1 MGIVKNRKIPTIY
14 ELGLYGY
21 YGVISLISAIL
32 SYPLTD
38 YFMGNTSRTIDFCL
52 SIFMTTISASLIFVG
67 FIICG
72 GIPLTEWLDEKERN
86 EGNNF
91 DKYIFRDKIQKDGFK
106 TYIIATLMI
115 VALMWLNN
123 VGENTIPGFILV
135 YLFLCLLV

>member
-1 MGIVKNRKIPTIY
+1 MKTTIVKNRKIPTIY

-21 YGVISLISAIL
+21 YGAISLISTIL

-38 YFMGNTSRTIDFCL
+38 YFMGNISGTIDFCL
-52 SIFMTTISASLIFVG
+52 PIFMTIISTCLVFVG

-91 DKYIFRDKIQKDGFK
+91 DKYIF
-106 TYIIATLMI
+106 
-115 VALMWLNN
+115 
-123 VGENTIPGFILV
+123 
-135 YLFLCLLV
+135 

>member
-1 MGIVKNRKIPTIY
+1 MKTTIVKNRKIPTLY

-21 YGVISLISAIL
+21 YGAISLISVVL

-38 YFMGNTSRTIDFCL
+38 YFMANTSGTIDFCL
-52 SIFMTTISASLIFVG
+52 SIFMTIISTCLVFVG

-91 DKYIFRDKIQKDGFK
+91 DKYIF
-106 TYIIATLMI
+106 
-115 VALMWLNN
+115 
-123 VGENTIPGFILV
+123 
-135 YLFLCLLV
+135 

>member
-1 MGIVKNRKIPTIY
+1 MDIVVKNRKIPTIY

-21 YGVISLISAIL
+21 YGAISLISTIL

-38 YFMGNTSRTIDFCL
+38 YFMGNTGRNIDFCL
-52 SIFMTTISASLIFVG
+52 SIFMTTISAFLVFIA

-91 DKYIFRDKIQKDGFK
+91 DKYIF
-106 TYIIATLMI
+106 
-115 VALMWLNN
+115 
-123 VGENTIPGFILV
+123 
-135 YLFLCLLV
+135 

>member
-1 MGIVKNRKIPTIY
+1 MGVVSKNRKIPTIY

-21 YGVISLISAIL
+21 YGAISLISVIL

-38 YFMGNTSRTIDFCL
+38 YLMGNTSRNMDFCL
-52 SIFMTTISASLIFVG
+52 SIFMTTISACLVFVG

-91 DKYIFRDKIQKDGFK
+91 DKYIF
-106 TYIIATLMI
+106 
-115 VALMWLNN
+115 
-123 VGENTIPGFILV
+123 
-135 YLFLCLLV
+135 

>member
-1 MGIVKNRKIPTIY
+1 MCIVKNRKIPTIY

-21 YGVISLISAIL
+21 YGAISLISVIL

-38 YFMGNTSRTIDFCL
+38 YFMGNSGRTIDFCL
-52 SIFMTTISASLIFVG
+52 SIFMTTISAILVFIA

-91 DKYIFRDKIQKDGFK
+91 DKYIF
-106 TYIIATLMI
+106 
-115 VALMWLNN
+115 
-123 VGENTIPGFILV
+123 
-135 YLFLCLLV
+135 

>member
-21 YGVISLISAIL
+21 YGAISLISAIL

-38 YFMGNTSRTIDFCL
+38 YSMANTSRNIDFCL
-52 SIFMTTISASLIFVG
+52 SIFMTTISICLVFVA
-67 FIICG
+67 FFICG

-91 DKYIFRDKIQKDGFK
+91 DKYIF
-106 TYIIATLMI
+106 
-115 VALMWLNN
+115 
-123 VGENTIPGFILV
+123 
-135 YLFLCLLV
+135 

>member
-1 MGIVKNRKIPTIY
+1 MSIVVKNRKIPTIY

-38 YFMGNTSRTIDFCL
+38 YFMGNTDRNIDFCL
-52 SIFMTTISASLIFVG
+52 SIFMTTISAFLVFVV

-72 GIPLTEWLDEKERN
+72 GIPLAEWLDKKERN

-91 DKYIFRDKIQKDGFK
+91 DKYIF
-106 TYIIATLMI
+106 
-115 VALMWLNN
+115 
-123 VGENTIPGFILV
+123 
-135 YLFLCLLV
+135 

>member
-1 MGIVKNRKIPTIY
+1 MRIVKNRKIPTIY
-14 ELGLYGY
+14 EFGLYGY

-38 YFMGNTSRTIDFCL
+38 YFMGNTGRNIDFCL
-52 SIFMTTISASLIFVG
+52 SIFIVTISASLVFIA

-91 DKYIFRDKIQKDGFK
+91 DKYIF
-106 TYIIATLMI
+106 
-115 VALMWLNN
+115 
-123 VGENTIPGFILV
+123 
-135 YLFLCLLV
+135 

>member
-1 MGIVKNRKIPTIY
+1 MGIVVKNRKIPTIY

-21 YGVISLISAIL
+21 YGAISLISAIL

-38 YFMGNTSRTIDFCL
+38 YFMSNISRNIDFCL
-52 SIFMTTISASLIFVG
+52 SIFMTTISAFLVFVA

-91 DKYIFRDKIQKDGFK
+91 DKYIF
-106 TYIIATLMI
+106 
-115 VALMWLNN
+115 
-123 VGENTIPGFILV
+123 
-135 YLFLCLLV
+135 

>member
-1 MGIVKNRKIPTIY
+1 MGVVSKNRKIPTIY

-21 YGVISLISAIL
+21 YGAISLISAIL

-38 YFMGNTSRTIDFCL
+38 YFMGNTGRNIDFCL
-52 SIFMTTISASLIFVG
+52 SIFMTTISAFLVFVA

-91 DKYIFRDKIQKDGFK
+91 DKYIF
-106 TYIIATLMI
+106 
-115 VALMWLNN
+115 
-123 VGENTIPGFILV
+123 
-135 YLFLCLLV
+135 

>member
-1 MGIVKNRKIPTIY
+1 MGIVVKNRKIPTIY

-21 YGVISLISAIL
+21 YGVILLISAIL

-38 YFMGNTSRTIDFCL
+38 YLMGNTGRTIDFCL
-52 SIFMTTISASLIFVG
+52 SIFIVTISASLVFIA

-91 DKYIFRDKIQKDGFK
+91 NKYIF
-106 TYIIATLMI
+106 
-115 VALMWLNN
+115 
-123 VGENTIPGFILV
+123 
-135 YLFLCLLV
+135 

>member
-1 MGIVKNRKIPTIY
+1 MGIVVKNRKIPTIY

-21 YGVISLISAIL
+21 YGAISLISAIL

-38 YFMGNTSRTIDFCL
+38 YLMGNTSGNIDFCL
-52 SIFMTTISASLIFVG
+52 SIFMTTVSICLIFVA

-91 DKYIFRDKIQKDGFK
+91 YKYIF
-106 TYIIATLMI
+106 
-115 VALMWLNN
+115 
-123 VGENTIPGFILV
+123 
-135 YLFLCLLV
+135 

>member
-21 YGVISLISAIL
+21 YGAISLISAIL
-32 SYPLTD
+32 SCPLTD
-38 YFMGNTSRTIDFCL
+38 YLMGNTSRNIDFCL
-52 SIFMTTISASLIFVG
+52 SIFMTTISAGLVFVA

-91 DKYIFRDKIQKDGFK
+91 DKYIF
-106 TYIIATLMI
+106 
-115 VALMWLNN
+115 
-123 VGENTIPGFILV
+123 
-135 YLFLCLLV
+135 

>member
-1 MGIVKNRKIPTIY
+1 MRIVKNRKIPTIY

-21 YGVISLISAIL
+21 YGAISLISAIL

-38 YFMGNTSRTIDFCL
+38 YFMGNISGNIDFCL
-52 SIFMTTISASLIFVG
+52 SVFMTIISTCLVFVG

-91 DKYIFRDKIQKDGFK
+91 DKYIF
-106 TYIIATLMI
+106 
-115 VALMWLNN
+115 
-123 VGENTIPGFILV
+123 
-135 YLFLCLLV
+135 

>member
-1 MGIVKNRKIPTIY
+1 MMKTTIVKNRKIPTIY

-21 YGVISLISAIL
+21 YGAISLISVIL

-52 SIFMTTISASLIFVG
+52 SIFMTTISASLIFVA

-91 DKYIFRDKIQKDGFK
+91 DKYIF
-106 TYIIATLMI
+106 
-115 VALMWLNN
+115 
-123 VGENTIPGFILV
+123 
-135 YLFLCLLV
+135 

>member
-1 MGIVKNRKIPTIY
+1 MKTTIVKNRKIPTIY

-21 YGVISLISAIL
+21 YGAISLISVVL

-38 YFMGNTSRTIDFCL
+38 YFMGNISGTTDFCL
-52 SIFMTTISASLIFVG
+52 SIFMTSISACLVFVT

-91 DKYIFRDKIQKDGFK
+91 DKYIF
-106 TYIIATLMI
+106 
-115 VALMWLNN
+115 
-123 VGENTIPGFILV
+123 
-135 YLFLCLLV
+135 